1 LNPVAP
7 DWTHEITSDIGKGI
21 LTLPEITGERV
32 LTLPEVIGNTGDRIR
47 TSWEIIADTGNKVLT
62 PGKTTADT
70 GNKVLTPGKTTA
82 DTGNKVLTPGK
93 TTADTGSTVLTPGET
108 TQDNGGGVIPPDRR
122 TPPHFVLAYIL
133 LPFLFV
139 GVYVWILYI
148 LLPYEQFLLM
158 TGLMLAY
165 IIPPAGKETVI
176 PLGIALGLPWYVV
189 ATSVAMVDVGAG
201 LFMAWN
207 FDLALKIPI
216 LGSWI
221 GRFMFHGQEFVRQ
234 RPWLERLY
242 FVGLALFVM
251 FPLQGSGGIGA
262 SIVGRILGMPKAEVV
277 AAIAI
282 GAFAGSFLLAL
293 GIEFLKDILLANLAA
308 GIVVI
313 LTVVVIIVILYLYS
327 RERKKSREKKD

>member
-1 LNPVAP
+1 MALAP
-7 DWTHEITSDIGKGI
+7 EETTGDTGDRVLVPKETTGDTGDWAFTPKETTTETGNRVLDPKETTTETGNRVLDPKETTTDTGNRV
-21 LTLPEITGERV
+21 LDPKETTTETGDGVLALPEITGGTGNGI
-32 LTLPEVIGNTGDRIR
+32 LSLPEITRNSGD
-47 TSWEIIADTGNKVLT
+47 GV
-62 PGKTTADT
+62 P
-70 GNKVLTPGKTTA
+70 
-82 DTGNKVLTPGK
+82 
-93 TTADTGSTVLTPGET
+93 ST
-108 TQDNGGGVIPPDRR
+108 PDRR
-122 TPPHFVLAYIL
+122 TPPHFVLAYFL

-165 IIPPAGKETVI
+165 LIPPAGKETVI

-189 ATSVAMVDVGAG
+189 ATSVAMADIGAAF
-201 LFMAWN
+201 FMAWN

-216 LGSWI
+216 LGPWI

-293 GIEFLKDILLANLAA
+293 GVEFLKDILLANLAA
-308 GIVVI
+308 GIAVI
-313 LTVVVIIVILYLYS
+313 LTVLVVVVIIFLYS

>member
-1 LNPVAP
+1 VNPITPDTTREFIQETGNMALAP
-7 DWTHEITSDIGKGI
+7 EETTRSSGD
-21 LTLPEITGERV
+21 RV
-32 LTLPEVIGNTGDRIR
+32 LTPRETSEDTGSMAF
-47 TSWEIIADTGNKVLT
+47 TPKETTGDTGNRVLT
-62 PGKTTADT
+62 PDETTGDT
-70 GNKVLTPGKTTA
+70 GNRVLTPDENTTE
-82 DTGNKVLTPGK
+82 TGDKAPTPK
-93 TTADTGSTVLTPGET
+93 E
-108 TQDNGGGVIPPDRR
+108 RR
-122 TPPHFVLAYIL
+122 TPPHFVLAYFL

-165 IIPPAGKETVI
+165 LIPPAGKETVI

-189 ATSVAMVDVGAG
+189 ATSVAMADIGAAF
-201 LFMAWN
+201 FMAWN

-216 LGSWI
+216 LGPWI

-293 GIEFLKDILLANLAA
+293 GVEFLKDILLANLAA
-308 GIVVI
+308 GIAVI
-313 LTVVVIIVILYLYS
+313 LTVVVVVVILYLYS

>member
-1 LNPVAP
+1 VNPITPDTTREFIQKTGNMALAP
-7 DWTHEITSDIGKGI
+7 EETTRSSGD
-21 LTLPEITGERV
+21 RV
-32 LTLPEVIGNTGDRIR
+32 LTPRETSGDTGSMAF
-47 TSWEIIADTGNKVLT
+47 TPKETTGDTGNRVLT
-62 PGKTTADT
+62 PDENTTET
-70 GNKVLTPGKTTA
+70 GDKAPTPK
-82 DTGNKVLTPGK
+82 
-93 TTADTGSTVLTPGET
+93 E
-108 TQDNGGGVIPPDRR
+108 RR
-122 TPPHFVLAYIL
+122 TPPHFVLAYFL

-165 IIPPAGKETVI
+165 LIPPAGKETVI

-189 ATSVAMVDVGAG
+189 ATSVAMADIGAAF
-201 LFMAWN
+201 FMAWN

-216 LGSWI
+216 LGPWI

-293 GIEFLKDILLANLAA
+293 GVEFLKDILLANLAA
-308 GIVVI
+308 GIAVI
-313 LTVVVIIVILYLYS
+313 LTVVVVVVILYLYS

>member
-1 LNPVAP
+1 VNPITP
-7 DWTHEITSDIGKGI
+7 DSTQ
-21 LTLPEITGERV
+21 
-32 LTLPEVIGNTGDRIR
+32 
-47 TSWEIIADTGNKVLT
+47 EIIQETGNLVLT
-62 PGKTTADT
+62 PEVTT
-70 GNKVLTPGKTTA
+70 G
-82 DTGNKVLTPGK
+82 
-93 TTADTGSTVLTPGET
+93 
-108 TQDNGGGVIPPDRR
+108 DNGDRVLSSPDRR
-122 TPPHFVLAYIL
+122 TPPHFVLAYFL

-165 IIPPAGKETVI
+165 LIPPAGKETVI
-176 PLGIALGLPWYVV
+176 PLGIALGLPWYLV

-216 LGSWI
+216 LGPWI

-293 GIEFLKDILLANLAA
+293 GVEFLKDILLANLAA
-308 GIVVI
+308 GIAVI
-313 LTVVVIIVILYLYS
+313 LTVLVVVVIIFLYS

>member
-1 LNPVAP
+1 VNPITPDTTREFIQKTGNMALAP
-7 DWTHEITSDIGKGI
+7 EETTRSSGD
-21 LTLPEITGERV
+21 RV
-32 LTLPEVIGNTGDRIR
+32 LTPRETTGDTGSMAFTPKETTRSSGDR
-47 TSWEIIADTGNKVLT
+47 VLTPDETTGDTGNRVLT
-62 PGKTTADT
+62 PEENTTET
-70 GNKVLTPGKTTA
+70 GDKAPTPK
-82 DTGNKVLTPGK
+82 
-93 TTADTGSTVLTPGET
+93 E
-108 TQDNGGGVIPPDRR
+108 RR
-122 TPPHFVLAYIL
+122 TPPHFVLAYFL

-165 IIPPAGKETVI
+165 LIPPAGKETVI

-189 ATSVAMVDVGAG
+189 ATSVAMADIGAAF
-201 LFMAWN
+201 FMAWN

-216 LGSWI
+216 LGPWI

-293 GIEFLKDILLANLAA
+293 GVEFLKDILLANLAA
-308 GIVVI
+308 GIAVI
-313 LTVVVIIVILYLYS
+313 LTVVVVVVILYLYS

>member
-1 LNPVAP
+1 MAFTPKETTE
-7 DWTHEITSDIGKGI
+7 D
-21 LTLPEITGERV
+21 TGNRV
-32 LTLPEVIGNTGDRIR
+32 LTPDETTG
-47 TSWEIIADTGNKVLT
+47 DTGNRVLT
-62 PGKTTADT
+62 PDENTTET
-70 GNKVLTPGKTTA
+70 GDKAPTPK
-82 DTGNKVLTPGK
+82 
-93 TTADTGSTVLTPGET
+93 E
-108 TQDNGGGVIPPDRR
+108 RR
-122 TPPHFVLAYIL
+122 TPPHFVLAYFL
-133 LPFLFV
+133 LPFLFI

-165 IIPPAGKETVI
+165 LIPPAGKETVI

-189 ATSVAMVDVGAG
+189 ATSVAMADIGAAF
-201 LFMAWN
+201 FMAWN

-216 LGSWI
+216 LGPWI

-293 GIEFLKDILLANLAA
+293 GVEFLKDILLANLAA
-308 GIVVI
+308 GIAVI
-313 LTVVVIIVILYLYS
+313 LTVVVVVVILFLYS